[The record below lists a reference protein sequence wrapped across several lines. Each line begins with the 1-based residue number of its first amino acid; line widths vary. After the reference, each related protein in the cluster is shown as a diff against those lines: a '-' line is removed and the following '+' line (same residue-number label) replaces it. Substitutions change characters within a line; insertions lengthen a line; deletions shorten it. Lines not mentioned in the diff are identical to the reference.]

1 MTFCRNTILVESL
14 VEIAKK
20 MLLDFSKG
28 KRGKNLCPIEALME
42 DSFDVLNEV
51 EKVDRKLLLSLWP
64 RVERAI
70 IQDRRISTVK
80 EEVGGKVQRC
90 WRFLDSRS
98 YAEY

>member
-1 MTFCRNTILVESL
+1 MTFCRHTILVESL

-20 MLLDFSKG
+20 MLLDFNKG
-28 KRGKNLCPIEALME
+28 KRGKSLCPIEALME

-70 IQDRRISTVK
+70 IQDKRISTVK

-98 YAEY
+98 YADY

>member
-1 MTFCRNTILVESL
+1 MESL
-14 VEIAKK
+14 VEIAKR
-20 MLLDFSKG
+20 MLLDFNKG

-42 DSFDVLNEV
+42 DSFDAINEV
-51 EKVDRKLLLSLWP
+51 EKVDRKLLISLWP

-70 IQDRRISTVK
+70 VQDKRVSTVK

-90 WRFLDSRS
+90 WRFLDSKA